1 MFQKIKN
8 FFKKVLDDGFQ
19 KAEISLNEPEVK
31 KENNF
36 EPSQIEI
43 ESEPVIKKTKRS
55 LKYRK

>member
-8 FFKKVLDDGFQ
+8 FFKKILDDGFK
-19 KAEISLNEPEVK
+19 KAEISLNEPEV